1 VSYGPEDRALALAGV
16 FQAGALVADIAHGR
30 SLDEPA
36 FRATL
41 ESLFVESPDSVADV
55 FGGLE
60 GTRLGLLLLRDGL
73 QPERQQAHAEV
84 IRYALDLVRVE
95 RRFAARRNLQEILE
109 TRLSRVAEQRAHFEV
124 THETIV
130 GALANAY
137 QDTLSTLRQRIQVVG
152 NAAALQDERNA
163 DRIRA
168 VLLGGVRAALLWHQ
182 TGGRRWRLLLN
193 RRAVQHAAATLVDR
207 LDPVEGSR

>member
-1 VSYGPEDRALALAGV
+1 MSGRREYTTEDRAIALAGV

-30 SLDEPA
+30 PLDEPA

-41 ESLFVESPDSVADV
+41 ESLFVTDPPGVEDV
-55 FGGLE
+55 YGGLQ
-60 GTRLGLLLLRDGL
+60 GVRLGLLLVRDGL
-73 QPERQQAHAEV
+73 QRERQQAHAEV
-84 IRYALDLVRVE
+84 IRYAFSLVQAE
-95 RRFAARRNLQEILE
+95 RRFARRRQLQEILGS
-109 TRLSRVAEQRAHFEV
+109 RMARVADQRVHFD
-124 THETIV
+124 TLHDTIV
-130 GALANAY
+130 GALASVY

-168 VLLGGVRAALLWHQ
+168 TLLGGVRSALLWHQ

-193 RRAVQHAAATLVDR
+193 QSAVQHAAARLVDR
-207 LDPVEGSR
+207 LP

>member
-1 VSYGPEDRALALAGV
+1 MNYTVEDRAIALAGV
-16 FQAGALVADIAHGR
+16 FQAAALVADIAHGR
-30 SLDEPA
+30 ALDEPA

-41 ESLFVESPDSVADV
+41 ESLFVEQPDSVAEV

-60 GTRLGLLLLRDGL
+60 GVRLGLLLLRDGL
-73 QPERQQAHAEV
+73 QSERQQAHAEV
-84 IRYALDLVRVE
+84 IRYALDIVQVE
-95 RRFAARRNLQEILE
+95 RRFSRRRPLQEILE
-109 TRLSRVAEQRAHFEV
+109 TRLTRVAEQREHFDV
-124 THETIV
+124 GHDTIV
-130 GALANAY
+130 GALANTY

-182 TGGRRWRLLLN
+182 TGGRRWRLLMN
-193 RRAVQHAAATLVDR
+193 RRAVQHAAGGLVDR
-207 LDPVEGSR
+207 LI